1 MNNRENIA
9 QKRALCVCMV
19 TFLLYGVC
27 GCTTSS
33 EERAEIDTEISQ
45 ENTPQIED
53 SSSGLEMDMEI
64 YETEV
69 EEEQAKPESHDEET
83 VDNNQT
89 VDKDWYN
96 FFLNYED
103 LVKNHEI
110 LAYTICSA
118 PKYDY
123 ENTPL
128 AEYIEKTFV
137 IPEEELAK
145 RIGKEMLLEIDY
157 HLFDF
162 NDDGIED
169 YLLCAWGRGLCGS
182 GGICVEI
189 YIQEEEGVRSIL
201 DITIRLHDGPADHA
215 RFTILNEKSNGY
227 YAIALPES
235 NYILRYDA
243 EQGKYDFDVKWE
255 ENDDSTGEGNTLKQ
269 ELLRGDF
276 EHLSGKYSDYREFF
290 EADWE
295 SGDLEWR
302 QIDLNGD
309 GAEDFILQEAR
320 PISNTGQKRIIGI
333 FTIEEDSIRCIMSD
347 LNDST
352 EYSFCGATGKLVYTA
367 PNYGGV
373 VDNEPYECYHYDT
386 EWQITTDYELEI
398 LRVDSEMDE
407 DYAKE
412 WKSENPDMSEDGL
425 YYFRYIGDEIEKLT
439 REEWTNI
446 YETGTG
452 LKYDS
457 SDMVEISK

>member
-1 MNNRENIA
+1 MNNRVNTA

-19 TFLLYGVC
+19 TILLYGVC

-53 SSSGLEMDMEI
+53 SSSEREMDMEI

-69 EEEQAKPESHDEET
+69 GKEQAE
-83 VDNNQT
+83 
-89 VDKDWYN
+89 
-96 FFLNYED
+96 
-103 LVKNHEI
+103 
-110 LAYTICSA
+110 
-118 PKYDY
+118 
-123 ENTPL
+123 
-128 AEYIEKTFV
+128 
-137 IPEEELAK
+137 
-145 RIGKEMLLEIDY
+145 
-157 HLFDF
+157 
-162 NDDGIED
+162 
-169 YLLCAWGRGLCGS
+169 
-182 GGICVEI
+182 
-189 YIQEEEGVRSIL
+189 
-201 DITIRLHDGPADHA
+201 
-215 RFTILNEKSNGY
+215 
-227 YAIALPES
+227 PES
-235 NYILRYDA
+235 NKILRYGA

-309 GAEDFILQEAR
+309 GEEDFILQEAR

-333 FTIEEDSIRCIMSD
+333 FTIEEDSIRCITSD

-352 EYSFCGATGKLVYTA
+352 EYSFCGATGKLFYTA

-386 EWQITTDYELEI
+386 EWQITIDYELEI

-412 WKSENPDMSEDGL
+412 WKSENPDMAEDGL

-439 REEWTNI
+439 REEWMNI
-446 YETGTG
+446 YETETG
-452 LKYDS
+452 LKFDG

>member
-118 PKYDY
+118 KKYDY

-182 GGICVEI
+182 GGNCVEI

-255 ENDDSTGEGNTLKQ
+255 ENDDLTGEGNTLK
-269 ELLRGDF
+269 
-276 EHLSGKYSDYREFF
+276 H
-290 EADWE
+290 
-295 SGDLEWR
+295 
-302 QIDLNGD
+302 
-309 GAEDFILQEAR
+309 
-320 PISNTGQKRIIGI
+320 
-333 FTIEEDSIRCIMSD
+333 
-347 LNDST
+347 
-352 EYSFCGATGKLVYTA
+352 
-367 PNYGGV
+367 
-373 VDNEPYECYHYDT
+373 
-386 EWQITTDYELEI
+386 
-398 LRVDSEMDE
+398 
-407 DYAKE
+407 
-412 WKSENPDMSEDGL
+412 
-425 YYFRYIGDEIEKLT
+425 
-439 REEWTNI
+439 
-446 YETGTG
+446 
-452 LKYDS
+452 
-457 SDMVEISK
+457 